1 MGLATWNVV
10 FVHPDENFK
19 AVDLYE
25 HAKKLF
31 ERIGR
36 PSIVSSDE
44 CGTYATFDPIDTE
57 VPISERDGDERGHA
71 PFYMFIYYSPRS
83 VAGEQDG
90 MPRTFEVGYTFDSPP
105 DLIKENDQT
114 IETKLR
120 ANMKGIVEEL
130 EQVTGSRFVFR
141 NYVGE

>member
-1 MGLATWNVV
+1 MGLGSWDVT

-19 AVDLYE
+19 ATAELYE

-31 ERIGR
+31 ERIGW
-36 PSIVSSDE
+36 PLIESGDE
-44 CGTYATFDPIDTE
+44 YGTWAAFNPIDPE
-57 VPISERDGDERGHA
+57 VPISERDGGQRAHA
-71 PFYMFIYYSPRS
+71 PFTVSVWYSPRP
-83 VAGEQDG
+83 VAGEDG
-90 MPRTFEVGYTFDSPP
+90 MPRTFEVGYTFEAPP

-130 EQVTGSRFVFR
+130 EQLTGSRFVFR
-141 NYVGE
+141 KFVGD